1 MLLFDFVL
9 PMRGKIYRQSIV
21 IIAALLV
28 PILPFVIIG
37 ELPGEKW
44 LSWADEDAIL
54 FGLTGS
60 GLLTLDIALPIPSSI
75 IGTLLGARLG
85 FWPGLVSTWLG
96 LMAGNMIGYSL
107 ARFAL
112 THLRSWL
119 PEFPET
125 TTLILVFLSRPVPI
139 VAEALSLAAGAAR
152 MPVLPY
158 FSACA
163 AGNAVYAAV
172 LAGNGA
178 AFVPEALAGPGL
190 VVPMLLPV
198 LAWFIWRRV
207 ARHQRFD
214 RREV

>member
-1 MLLFDFVL
+1 
-9 PMRGKIYRQSIV
+9 MREKIYRQSVV

-54 FGLTGS
+54 FGLVGS

-75 IGTLLGARLG
+75 IGTVLGARLG
-85 FWPGLVSTWLG
+85 FWPGFVATWLG
-96 LMAGNMIGYSL
+96 LMAGNMLGYSL

-112 THLRSWL
+112 TRMRSWL

-125 TTLILVFLSRPVPI
+125 TTLILVFLSRPVP
-139 VAEALSLAAGAAR
+139 VFAEAVSLAAGATR
-152 MPVLPY
+152 MPALPY
-158 FSACA
+158 FSVCA
-163 AGNAVYAAV
+163 AGNAIYAAV

-178 AFVPEALAGPGL
+178 TFIPEALVGPGL
-190 VVPMLLPV
+190 VVPMFLPV
-198 LAWFIWRRV
+198 LAWIIWRQV
-207 ARHQRFD
+207 AKRQKFARN
-214 RREV
+214 EIQL

>member
-1 MLLFDFVL
+1 
-9 PMRGKIYRQSIV
+9 MRGKIYRQSVV

-54 FGLTGS
+54 FGLTGT

-75 IGTLLGARLG
+75 IGTVLGARLG
-85 FWPGLVSTWLG
+85 FWPGFVATWLG
-96 LMAGNMIGYSL
+96 LMAGNMLGYSL

-112 THLRSWL
+112 TRMRSWL

-139 VAEALSLAAGAAR
+139 FAEAVSLAAGATR
-152 MPVLPY
+152 MPALPY
-158 FSACA
+158 FSVCA
-163 AGNAVYAAV
+163 AGNAIYAAV

-178 AFVPEALAGPGL
+178 TFIPEAMVGPGL
-190 VVPMLLPV
+190 VVPMFLPV
-198 LAWFIWRRV
+198 LAWFIWRQV
-207 ARHQRFD
+207 AKRQKFARK
-214 RREV
+214 EIQL